1 MPAVLRKAHP
11 LNRKLD
17 LEFKTLSP
25 LANLTFS
32 IDSSK
37 QEVKNQQ
44 NVRDFNHNG
53 MDETSAKRGIKSS

>member
-17 LEFKTLSP
+17 LEFETLSP

-44 NVRDFNHNG
+44 NVRDFNHNA

>member
-1 MPAVLRKAHP
+1 MPAVLRSAHP